1 MIYLL
6 KIHSLSL
13 ILRCYF
19 CLKKLE
25 KIYTLWYNYIKY
37 CLKKFSLTFLSYEM
51 VKKMDFNSLSDIYKC
66 VVDECAKEMPLSD
79 TARNIWLDPLKP
91 VKIEN
96 NTFTLATDEEFKR
109 VTLNDL
115 YVSHIEAQL
124 KNIMGVP
131 MKVEIIVDGSASVNK
146 PSISRLINTEPIGD
160 TIGSMSD
167 KITYTFD
174 NFIVGPSNNLA
185 FAAAR
190 AVAKKQHDKY
200 NPLFIYGESGLGKT
214 HLLSAIQFEMQNNF
228 PGINII
234 YTTTDTFINDF
245 LHAISANNVE
255 EFDEKYKNADALFID
270 DIQFI
275 AGKERTEEKFFHIFN
290 ELYNQNKVIVLTS
303 DRPAKE
309 IKSLSDRLKTRFSS
323 GLIADVKPPEYETR
337 LAIIQRKAELLDLSI
352 GEEVI
357 DYIATKLKSNIRQ
370 IEGVVKKLNAL
381 YNVSQTKPTIAVAQS
396 VIKEVVTDHQPIP
409 VTIDKIIN
417 EVGKIYNIDP
427 DEMRSQRRTANISQA
442 RKVAIYVIQ
451 DVTGLPY
458 ETIGQEFNGRDHSTV
473 VYAIKSVKEEM
484 ERDSNFRSVVE
495 DIIKNIKTNQ

>member
-1 MIYLL
+1 MD
-6 KIHSLSL
+6 
-13 ILRCYF
+13 
-19 CLKKLE
+19 
-25 KIYTLWYNYIKY
+25 
-37 CLKKFSLTFLSYEM
+37 SLT
-51 VKKMDFNSLSDIYKC
+51 SLSDIYKRVVENC
-66 VVDECAKEMPLSD
+66 VKAYELSD
-79 TARNIWLDPLKP
+79 TARDIWLDPLEP
-91 VKIEN
+91 VRMDG
-96 NTFTLATDEEFKR
+96 NTFVLATDIEFKR
-109 VTLNDL
+109 DTLNSL
-115 YVSHIEAQL
+115 YVPYIEEQL
-124 KNIMGVP
+124 KVVLGVP
-131 MKVEIIVDGSASVNK
+131 VKAEIIVDSSAAANK
-146 PSISRLINTEPIGD
+146 PPIAKMINADPVNS
-160 TIGSMSD
+160 TIGSINN

-185 FAAAR
+185 FVAAK
-190 AVAKKQHDKY
+190 AVSKKQHDKF
-200 NPLFIYGESGLGKT
+200 NPLFIYGDSGLGKT
-214 HLLSAIQFEMQNNF
+214 HLLSAIKFEMQNNF

-234 YTTTDTFINDF
+234 YIPAETFTNEF

-255 EFDEKYKNADALFID
+255 EFDEKYRSVDALLID

-275 AGKERTEEKFFHIFN
+275 AGKEQTEEKFFHIFN

-309 IKSLSDRLKTRFSS
+309 IKSISDRLRTRFSS

-337 LAIIQRKAELLDLSI
+337 LAIIHRKAELLNFNI

-370 IEGVVKKLNAL
+370 IEGVVTKLNAL
-381 YNVSQTKPTIAVAQS
+381 YMVSQMKPTITVAQN
-396 VIKEVVTDHQPIP
+396 VIKDIVTDHQPIP

-484 ERDSNFRSVVE
+484 ERDSSFRSVVE
-495 DIIKNIKTNQ
+495 DIIKNVKTNQ